1 MEPKLNIA
9 KTTKTPEINGDMESG
24 KLSIKGVSIPEDA
37 KDFYF
42 PIRTWV
48 LEFSNYENESLDI
61 TVDLD
66 YFNTSTSIVLLDFFK
81 QFLNAS
87 KNKEVGITW
96 VYEEE
101 DYEMEEVGK
110 DYKGMIGDIITLE
123 MRPI

>member
-9 KTTKTPEINGDMESG
+9 KTTKTPEINGDMESWQ
-24 KLSIKGVSIPEDA
+24 LSIKGVSLPQDA

-42 PIRTWV
+42 PIRSWV

-81 QFLNAS
+81 QFLHVS
-87 KNKEVGITW
+87 KKKSVGITW
-96 VYEEE
+96 IYEED